1 MRHTDTLDCSY
12 GILKLSQK
20 SYIKTVLK
28 RYSIQDCKLGDTLIA
43 EGEKFN
49 LNQCPKSD
57 FEGKKCKKIPCA
69 PAVGVYLNCT
79 QLDIACVIGML
90 GKYLINL

>member
-12 GILKLSQK
+12 DILKLSQK

-57 FEGKKCKKIPCA
+57 FEGKKCKRFL
-69 PAVGVYLNCT
+69 VR
-79 QLDIACVIGML
+79 QQ
-90 GKYLINL
+90 